1 MSEEKKLHNF
11 IGTTIMAIVI
21 VVAVAAVVWEHY
33 PSLLGQKDVIVQ
45 ETQTQTG
52 VKKHEES
59 NGEALNNGGIPASDT
74 ATNSGGTGQELG
86 LDEQPTAIAST
97 AVPEPVGYCELLL
110 VGPETGYSTLPTKN
124 NTVWMDAELCSFMLT
139 VVSMGH
145 SSDVWP
151 DSRLIIPPWMAK

>member
-1 MSEEKKLHNF
+1 MSKEHKLHNF
-11 IGTTIMAIVI
+11 IGTTIMAVVI
-21 VVAVAAVVWEHY
+21 VVAVGAIAWEHF
-33 PSLLGQKDVIVQ
+33 PKLFGQDDVIVQ
-45 ETQTQTG
+45 ETPTQTG
-52 VKKHEES
+52 VQKHEEGS
-59 NGEALNNGGIPASDT
+59 GASLDNGGIPAGNTVADS
-74 ATNSGGTGQELG
+74 SGGGQVLA
-86 LDEQPTAIAST
+86 LDAQPTAIAST

-151 DSRLIIPPWMAK
+151 DSRLIIPPCMAK